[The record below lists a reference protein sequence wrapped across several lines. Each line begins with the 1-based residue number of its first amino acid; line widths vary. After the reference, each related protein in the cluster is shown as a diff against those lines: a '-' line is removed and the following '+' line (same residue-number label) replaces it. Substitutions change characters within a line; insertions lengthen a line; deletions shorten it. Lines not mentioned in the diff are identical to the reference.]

1 MMPNSRALRAAWG
14 SPGGG
19 GRCGLLAGGSP
30 VRARVS
36 AVRVLPLTAASRRRR
51 MAPVGT
57 SGLRTYT
64 CSRLGCDV
72 NADGVEGGAGD
83 LLGAV
88 ENGLDRGAAD
98 EAQQAAD
105 HAAGAAV
112 QVLLEPGQGTG
123 LVAVQA
129 EAVFQG
135 GDQPGPGV
143 AAGERAGPDHAEAP
157 GDLLAAGA
165 GQQPG
170 ALDVDA
176 GVDERGRDPLGEV
189 LEHVGCLGA
198 GTGGEA
204 DVVDLI
210 HFTDRRE

>member
-30 VRARVS
+30 VRARAG
-36 AVRVLPLTAASRRRR
+36 AVRRQVSRAAPGPAS
-51 MAPVGT
+51 ACVG
-57 SGLRTYT
+57 G
-64 CSRLGCDV
+64 LGCDV

-135 GDQPGPGV
+135 GDQPGPGL
-143 AAGERAGPDHAEAP
+143 AAGERAGADHAESP
-157 GDLLAAGA
+157 GDLLAPGP
-165 GQQPG
+165 GQQPV